1 MYEIYLCGVYLFSYF
16 PASSFVG
23 ASGLFCALCD
33 MFSLKMS
40 SGWGANTTR
49 NATDVITQSV
59 AFLVVTLKGIEPISK
74 EPESSILSIK
84 LQGQ

>member
-49 NATDVITQSV
+49 NATDVNNSISSV
-59 AFLVVTLKGIEPISK
+59 SCCDPEGNRTHIKGTG
-74 EPESSILSIK
+74 ILHFIH
-84 LQGQ
+84 